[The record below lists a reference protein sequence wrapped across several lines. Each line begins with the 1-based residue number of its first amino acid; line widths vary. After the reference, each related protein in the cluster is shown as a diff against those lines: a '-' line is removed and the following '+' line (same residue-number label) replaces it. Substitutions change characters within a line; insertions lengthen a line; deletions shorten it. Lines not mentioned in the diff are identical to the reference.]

1 MRISVLSDFHFG
13 FGKGTPLE
21 NDPFENAEEAMEKA
35 IESDLILIGGDIFD
49 SPSPSTQTW
58 ANAIKVLSKP
68 LLKPNP
74 GIKLVECSKELKE
87 ISKRT
92 LNHVPIIA
100 LHGNHERRAKGEFN
114 PVQVL
119 ENAGLLIH
127 LHMETI
133 VFEKDGKRVAI
144 HGMSAVPE
152 RFAKDFL
159 YNWNPKPI
167 EGCVN
172 ILFLHQNIYP
182 YVFSPLEQ
190 PSLNVQN
197 LPKGFDIII
206 NGHVH
211 TYNLEKIGNTLLLIP
226 GSLTTTQYEKNE
238 AGIEKGFFEIIIED
252 KIEIN
257 FIPLQNFR
265 KFFYEEIKLEEE
277 KSLSEQI
284 ERRIDEILSTRNFT
298 KPPIIKIKIMGKE
311 VGGLEQELRAIE
323 RKYEGKAVLKFVK
336 ELESPEVARKV
347 ELLQN
352 LKEQRLSVEEIG
364 LAILKKNLEEFGF
377 ENTFDYENL
386 FKLLS
391 DGEVDKAL
399 NILLGEQKVLTN
411 ILKVSVRNEGAINR
425 NS

>member
-1 MRISVLSDFHFG
+1 
-13 FGKGTPLE
+13 
-21 NDPFENAEEAMEKA
+21 
-35 IESDLILIGGDIFD
+35 
-49 SPSPSTQTW
+49 
-58 ANAIKVLSKP
+58 

-265 KFFYEEIKLEEE
+265 KFFYEEIKLEEGE
-277 KSLSEQI
+277 PLSEQI

-391 DGEVDKAL
+391 DGEVNKAL

>member
-265 KFFYEEIKLEEE
+265 KFFYEEIKLEEGE
-277 KSLSEQI
+277 PLSEQI

-391 DGEVDKAL
+391 DGEVNKAL